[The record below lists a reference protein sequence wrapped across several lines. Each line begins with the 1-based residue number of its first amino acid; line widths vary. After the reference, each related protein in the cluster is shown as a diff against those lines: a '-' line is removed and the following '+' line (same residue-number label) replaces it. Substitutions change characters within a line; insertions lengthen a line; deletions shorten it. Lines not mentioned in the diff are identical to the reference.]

1 VIDSWTWFR
10 ERSDAELGE
19 TPELELDRLSEAI
32 VHADAVGRRRQ
43 LDEPELDR
51 LSEAIAHADAVGR
64 RRQLDEPELDR
75 LSEAIVHADAV
86 SGRRQLA
93 QMIAAGAMVVVSLAL
108 GGVTVNLAVADRA
121 PSSGPGLPVPQEEAG
136 TGLSSPAAT
145 AGPTRLPSSVARVD
159 PSRPATGQRTF
170 RPRAT
175 LTVGRPLPTQT
186 TGASAI
192 VPVATTPPPTLPK
205 PSATAPQPSPTNS
218 GPSSTPTTSPTQTTS
233 PPTPTGGA

>member
-19 TPELELDRLSEAI
+19 TPGPELDRLSEAI
-32 VHADAVGRRRQ
+32 VHADAVSGRRQ
-43 LDEPELDR
+43 LD
-51 LSEAIAHADAVGR
+51 G
-64 RRQLDEPELDR
+64 PELDR

-108 GGVTVNLAVADRA
+108 VGVTVNLGVADRA

-145 AGPTRLPSSVARVD
+145 ASPTRLPSPVARVD
-159 PSRPATGQRTF
+159 PSRSVAGQQTF

-175 LTVGRPLPTQT
+175 LTVGRPLPAQT
-186 TGASAI
+186 TGALAT
-192 VPVATTPPPTLPK
+192 VPVATTPPPTPPK
-205 PSATAPQPSPTNS
+205 PSATTPQLSPTNS
-218 GPSSTPTTSPTQTTS
+218 GPSTPTTSPTQTTS

>member
-19 TPELELDRLSEAI
+19 TPEPELDRLSEAI
-32 VHADAVGRRRQ
+32 VHADAV
-43 LDEPELDR
+43 
-51 LSEAIAHADAVGR
+51 SR

-108 GGVTVNLAVADRA
+108 VGVTVNLGVADRA

-136 TGLSSPAAT
+136 TGLSSRAAT
-145 AGPTRLPSSVARVD
+145 ASPTPLPSPVARVD
-159 PSRPATGQRTF
+159 PSRPAAGQQTF

-175 LTVGRPLPTQT
+175 LTVGRPVPTQP
-186 TGASAI
+186 TGASAT
-192 VPVATTPPPTLPK
+192 VPVATTPPATPPK
-205 PSATAPQPSPTNS
+205 PSATTPQSSPSNP